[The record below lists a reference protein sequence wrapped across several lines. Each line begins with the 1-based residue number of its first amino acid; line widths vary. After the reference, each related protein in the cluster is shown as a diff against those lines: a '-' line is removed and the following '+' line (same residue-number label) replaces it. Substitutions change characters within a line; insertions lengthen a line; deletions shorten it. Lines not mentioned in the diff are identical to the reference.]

1 MIDAKATIR
10 EVLIADSQM
19 RDLVVNRKAFLKA
32 GDMTGEQ
39 KMPALT
45 FRDGPLVN
53 LGERLWQKDVYV
65 RVYDEPA
72 NGTINIDKIGR
83 RMAELLHLQELKLQ
97 DGVPVK
103 CKLMSTLGE
112 LEDPAFNK
120 TFVQYQFRVLAL

>member
-10 EVLIADSQM
+10 EVLMADSIM
-19 RDLVVNRKAFLKA
+19 RDLLPNRKAFLKA
-32 GDMTGEQ
+32 GDMSGET

-65 RVYDEPA
+65 RVYDDPKM
-72 NGTINIDKIGR
+72 GTINTDKIGK
-83 RMAELLHLQELKLQ
+83 RMAELLHLHQLNLQ
-97 DGVPVK
+97 DGVSVK

-112 LEDPAFNK
+112 LEDPAFHK

>member
-10 EVLIADSQM
+10 DVLKADSIM
-19 RDLVVNRKAFLKA
+19 RDLLPNGKSFLKA
-32 GDMTGEQ
+32 GDMNGET

-53 LGERLWQKDVYV
+53 LGDRLWQKEVYV
-65 RVYDEPA
+65 RVYDEPKM
-72 NGTINIDKIGR
+72 GTINIDKLGR
-83 RMAELLHLQELKLQ
+83 RMADLLNMQELALH
-97 DGVPVK
+97 DGVHVQ

-112 LEDPAFNK
+112 MEDPAYKK